1 MNIKA
6 SNHMFSDEN
15 ITLNLDVLHDV
26 LIDVNIMLKMLNLV
40 HNSIRDK
47 TLAFVG

>member
-1 MNIKA
+1 
-6 SNHMFSDEN
+6 MFSDEN
-15 ITLNLDVLHDV
+15 IMLNLDVLHDV

>member
-15 ITLNLDVLHDV
+15 IMLNLDVLHDV

>member
-1 MNIKA
+1 
-6 SNHMFSDEN
+6 MFSDEN
-15 ITLNLDVLHDV
+15 IMLNLDVLHDV

-47 TLAFVG
+47 TRFC